1 MQEPRAARTQS
12 NIVAWL
18 GPPPQAELSASIGRL
33 AELRMGPDRNA
44 TIWVVWSS
52 PTIRALQ
59 ILSRAPVPAIVVH
72 PKKPAKETEKRFL
85 DAGAREVVSL
95 RALPV
100 TLQRHLGA
108 QLLHTEAETE
118 HQPFDSVP
126 MGTDSWLRE
135 PSLDSDPPADKLP
148 TSFNPASLLGGGSVL
163 KGLPTVD
170 RTPNPDLPDDA
181 PQDAAAL
188 KRALEPATELVSRS
202 LEPPSAPVSDA
213 PEDGWPPESMAA
225 WILGLERYIQTRGRW
240 LQRARAKLK
249 HYLELCYLREQM
261 PLAVGDRP
269 RIDVFGQ
276 VKGQEIE
283 PLRWPLLIR
292 RTVGEG
298 GAEVQVEQG
307 KLLHVGTDGL
317 TLEVGFQ
324 AGPKQKLLLDL
335 NLSATENAQ
344 IMVEAAWQRRLG
356 LRRFQVGAYILQM
369 RRVKLDD

>member
-1 MQEPRAARTQS
+1 MPEPRAARTHS
-12 NIVAWL
+12 NVVAWL

-72 PKKPAKETEKRFL
+72 PKAPAKETEKRFL
-85 DAGAREVVSL
+85 EAGAQEVVSL
-95 RALPV
+95 RALPL

-108 QLLHTEAETE
+108 HLEHTEDESE
-118 HQPFDSVP
+118 HQPFDAVP

-135 PSLDSDPPADKLP
+135 GSLDSDPPSDRP
-148 TSFNPASLLGGGSVL
+148 PSSFNPGSLLGGGAVL

-170 RTPNPDLPDDA
+170 RRSRPEIPDDA
-181 PQDAAAL
+181 PQDAEAL
-188 KRALEPATELVSRS
+188 KRALEPATELVSKS
-202 LEPPSAPVSDA
+202 LEPPSAPLSDA
-213 PEDGWPPESMAA
+213 PVDGWPPEGMEA

-261 PLAVGDRP
+261 PLAAGERP

-276 VKGQEIE
+276 IKGQEIK
-283 PLRWPLLIR
+283 PLGWPLLIR

-317 TLEVGFQ
+317 IIEVGFQ
-324 AGPKQKLLLDL
+324 AGPRQKLLLDL
-335 NLSATENAQ
+335 NLSPTENAQ
-344 IMVEAAWQRRLG
+344 LMVEAAWQRRLG
-356 LRRFQVGAYILQM
+356 VRRFHVAAFILQM
-369 RRVKLDD
+369 RRVALEG